1 MELDIHG
8 TKPEFGPTHDK
19 EDKRICADGC
29 ETCANRVFSLH
40 TSFFVSEFKKKV
52 TQQHGEIACK
62 DDSCGMCNQKPWEV
76 VCVGCAKETGKVRTG
91 VLACEILQQHPGN
104 AKCATIRGP
113 VKRCGCTVHVKCWL
127 LCSQACLLG
136 SKYAK
141 AVPDEDRPKF
151 EELFAQQRF
160 SVPAMG
166 PLLVHA
172 EYTGKDLTAEELKLV
187 CGGCGKRDAPKVCSA
202 CSRARYC
209 SVECQ
214 KGAWREHKP
223 ACKRLTEA
231 ELADLAKPPQNH
243 ESLTATD

>member
-1 MELDIHG
+1 VRHDTRARQALRLHG
-8 TKPEFGPTHDK
+8 T
-19 EDKRICADGC
+19 R
-29 ETCANRVFSLH
+29 
-40 TSFFVSEFKKKV
+40 
-52 TQQHGEIACK
+52 Q
-62 DDSCGMCNQKPWEV
+62 
-76 VCVGCAKETGKVRTG
+76 
-91 VLACEILQQHPGN
+91 VLAAVQPGVS
-104 AKCATIRGP
+104 AE
-113 VKRCGCTVHVKCWL
+113 
-127 LCSQACLLG
+127 Q
-136 SKYAK
+136 
-141 AVPDEDRPKF
+141 DRQKF

-214 KGAWREHKP
+214 KGAWREHKS

-231 ELADLAKPPQNH
+231 ELADLAKPTQNH